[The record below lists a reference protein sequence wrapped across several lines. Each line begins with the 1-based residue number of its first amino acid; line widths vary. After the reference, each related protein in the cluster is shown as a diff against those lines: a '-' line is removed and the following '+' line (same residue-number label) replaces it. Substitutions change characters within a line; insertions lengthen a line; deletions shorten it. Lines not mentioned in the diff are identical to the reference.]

1 MKIQWLLWAISGCAL
16 LYASYIALG
25 GRALLKLQEKP
36 DRILGKMVRFSEI
49 DWMNRTSLPPAKV
62 ISFDGESYWAELTE
76 PVTVHDETFAM
87 RQLRARHNGHLI
99 SSAKKYGVLAV
110 GGQTPKGQ
118 GFVACL
124 NLS

>member
-1 MKIQWLLWAISGCAL
+1 MKIQWVLWAISGSAL
-16 LYASYIALG
+16 LYAVYIALG
-25 GRALLKLQEKP
+25 GRALLNLQEKP
-36 DRILGKMVRFSEI
+36 DRILGKIVRFSDI
-49 DWMNRTSLPPAKV
+49 DWMDRTSLPPAKV
-62 ISFDGESYWAELTE
+62 ISFDGESYWVELAE
-76 PVTVHDETFAM
+76 PVTVHDETFATL
-87 RQLRARHNGHLI
+87 QLRARHKGYVI